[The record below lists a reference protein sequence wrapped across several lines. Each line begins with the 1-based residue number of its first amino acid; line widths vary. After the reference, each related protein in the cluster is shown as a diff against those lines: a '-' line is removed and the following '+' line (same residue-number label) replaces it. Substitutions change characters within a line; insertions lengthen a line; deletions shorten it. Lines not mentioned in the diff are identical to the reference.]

1 MILQLHYGYTNL
13 IKNKDLINF
22 THLASLV
29 GHKEGIKDMIIIEE
43 TGHLVSC
50 AYDGKI
56 NIWDYPQAKLI
67 HVFIKK
73 YNFLDIRKK

>member
-1 MILQLHYGYTNL
+1 MILQFHYGYVIIFIL
-13 IKNKDLINF
+13 KDLINY

-56 NIWDYPQAKLI
+56 NIWDYP
-67 HVFIKK
+67 
-73 YNFLDIRKK
+73 